1 MRLSVR
7 ARPLLTLVYVTG
19 FLALPAGASA
29 TGNSPVHVDP
39 KSPVAK
45 EYALPL
51 ASARGA
57 PPESGNSGKLF
68 GSGISH
74 TTSSTTTH
82 PSAPAAVATSP
93 AARSAAPVVAAPQS
107 VTEPAPVT
115 TVAPAPA
122 PTTVTHT
129 TAAQSVTTQTAA
141 SKTARPRATSPAV
154 THVTTITLPDLT
166 QTGGPRPV
174 SAAPAAYTVLRPGS
188 GSGVLWM
195 VLAGVLV
202 VALGSAGGVIL
213 SRRR

>member
-19 FLALPAGASA
+19 LLALPAAASA
-29 TGNSPVHVDP
+29 AGSSPVHVDP

-57 PPESGNSGKLF
+57 APESGNSGKLF
-68 GSGISH
+68 GSGIRH
-74 TTSSTTTH
+74 NTSSTTTH
-82 PSAPAAVATSP
+82 SSAPTAVATSP
-93 AARSAAPVVAAPQS
+93 VTKSEAPVVASPQS
-107 VTEPAPVT
+107 VAEPAPVT

-122 PTTVTHT
+122 PTTPTHT
-129 TAAQSVTTQTAA
+129 TVTQPLTTQTAA
-141 SKTARPRATSPAV
+141 SQTTRPRTTSPAV
-154 THVTTITLPDLT
+154 THVTTVTLPDLT
-166 QTGGPRPV
+166 ETGGPRPV

-188 GSGVLWM
+188 GPGVLWM

>member
-7 ARPLLTLVYVTG
+7 ARPRLTLVCVTG
-19 FLALPAGASA
+19 CLALPAAASA

-57 PPESGNSGKLF
+57 APESGNSGKLF

-74 TTSSTTTH
+74 NTPSTTTH
-82 PSAPAAVATSP
+82 SSAPTAVATSP
-93 AARSAAPVVAAPQS
+93 VTKATAPVVASPQT
-107 VTEPAPVT
+107 VPEPAPVT

-122 PTTVTHT
+122 PTTATHATVT
-129 TAAQSVTTQTAA
+129 QPVTTQTAA
-141 SKTARPRATSPAV
+141 SRTTRPRTKAPAV
-154 THVTTITLPDLT
+154 THVTTITLPGLFH
-166 QTGGPRPV
+166 TGGTRPV